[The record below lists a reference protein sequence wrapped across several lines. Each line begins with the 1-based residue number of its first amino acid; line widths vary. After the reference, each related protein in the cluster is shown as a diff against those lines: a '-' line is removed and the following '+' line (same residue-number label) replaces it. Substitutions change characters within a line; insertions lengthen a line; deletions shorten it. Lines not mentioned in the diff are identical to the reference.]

1 MMKQLSKDTIIDW
14 LIVLLIFSL
23 MVLVGNLI
31 GYGGELVGS
40 LKGMGWLLIIT
51 FIGLILK
58 EIIPLDLPAAAYIS
72 LVGILFAMPWS
83 PIAAT
88 VINDVENI
96 SLLAI
101 CTPILG
107 YAGVTVGRDWPAF
120 KQIGFK
126 GIVVSLLV
134 IIGTVLS
141 CVFLS
146 ELFFR
151 IF

>member
-1 MMKQLSKDTIIDW
+1 MKQLSKETMIDW

-23 MVLVGNLI
+23 MVLVGNLL
-31 GYGGELVGS
+31 GYGGELLGS
-40 LKGMGWLLIIT
+40 LKGMGWLLVIT
-51 FIGLILK
+51 FLGLILK
-58 EIIPLDLPAAAYIS
+58 EIIPFDLPAAAYIS
-72 LVGILFAMPWS
+72 LVGILFAIPWS
-83 PIAAT
+83 PISAI
-88 VINDVENI
+88 VISDVENI

-126 GIVVSLLV
+126 GIIVSLLV
-134 IIGTVLS
+134 IVGTVIS
-141 CVFLS
+141 CVLLS